1 MFALALLLLSGM
13 QAAPATTPAPPTA
26 SSTAGAPSTDQMVA
40 QAGLIGGLLFTLDRA
55 AWVSSDALMASV
67 PKDQMQAGGG
77 YVVEAVD
84 QRTLRATY
92 YRGEGEAARAFFVAD
107 VQAGKVV
114 SRQRLAE
121 LVALTPHQLL
131 LARARAIAADY
142 ARQNS
147 LAPCTA
153 SPFNTVL
160 MPSRNNGPIAVYL
173 LSAQVDNA
181 SYPVGG
187 HYRVVVS
194 PEGKV
199 LSSRAYSKS
208 CINMGLPKRS
218 SGKAPAG
225 LVVSHLLD
233 PVPTEMHVFA
243 SFSLQL
249 PLYVITPDKRLWKV
263 KGRDITVVPQ

>member
-1 MFALALLLLSGM
+1 M
-13 QAAPATTPAPPTA
+13 
-26 SSTAGAPSTDQMVA
+26 AGAPSTDQMVA

-55 AWVSSDALMASV
+55 AWVSSDALTTSV

-84 QRTLRATY
+84 QQTLRATY

-114 SRQRLAE
+114 SHRRLAE
-121 LVALTPHQLL
+121 PVALTPHQLL
-131 LARARAIAADY
+131 LARARTGAADH

-147 LAPCTA
+147 FTPCTA
-153 SPFNTVL
+153 SPFNTVVL
-160 MPSRNNGPIAVYL
+160 PSRNNGPIAVYL
-173 LSAQVDNA
+173 LSAQVDSA

-187 HYRVVVS
+187 HFRVVVS

-208 CINMGLPKRS
+208 CINMALPKRS
-218 SGKAPAG
+218 GGKTPAG

-249 PLYVITPDKRLWKV
+249 PLYVLTPDKRLWKV
-263 KGRDITVVPQ
+263 KGRDITVVPR